1 MPKYISESVRQRV
14 IKIAAQ
20 HDFAA
25 QLKVNGDDQYVKVL
39 MFYSKPLNQTVYIRK
54 DRAVGAGGVP
64 AYFQVAVH
72 PDFFNKSWASVT
84 EGIQEHINSQKK
96 KNLHSSSY
104 YQKFPV
110 FSENN
115 EPCGMCFKVADFD
128 ALAKLFQRMASGKV
142 FASEPRIESPNQNVI
157 KHSDEPKAVIA
168 ADNHS
173 VQEVSNQLS
182 SKNKVEAINGIP
194 TKGLII
200 KSPYIDRILAGT
212 KTWEMRSSSTSQR
225 GPIALIK
232 QGTGQIVGIANLV
245 GIKGPLSDQDKLNN
259 IDQHQ
264 ISEDRLQSGET
275 AKWNVAWILENAQP
289 LLTPV
294 NYQHPNGAVIWVN
307 LGPQVQ
313 EKLALA
319 NRLN

>member
-1 MPKYISESVRQRV
+1 MPTLISESVRQQV

-20 HDFAA
+20 QGFVA
-25 QLKVNGDDQYVKVL
+25 QLKDNGDDQYVKNL
-39 MFYSKPLNQTVYIRK
+39 MFYSKPLNQFVYIRK

-64 AYFQVAVH
+64 AYFQVALH
-72 PDFFNKSWASVT
+72 PDFFNKSWASAT
-84 EGIQEHINSQKK
+84 DGIQEHINRQKK

-128 ALAKLFQRMASGKV
+128 ALERLFQRMASGT
-142 FASEPRIESPNQNVI
+142 ALAREHYIEPLNQNATQ
-157 KHSDEPKAVIA
+157 KMDEPKAVLV
-168 ADNHS
+168 ADNDS
-173 VQEVSNQLS
+173 ISEVEAQLT
-182 SKNKVEAINGIP
+182 SKIKVDAINGIP
-194 TKGLII
+194 AKGLII

-212 KTWEMRSSSTSQR
+212 KTWEMRSSSTNQR

-232 QGTGQIVGIANLV
+232 QGTGKIVGVANLV
-245 GIKGPLSDQDKLNN
+245 GVKGPLSEQDKLNN

-264 ISEDRLQSGET
+264 ISEERLQSGET
-275 AKWNVAWILENAQP
+275 EKWNVAWILEGAQ
-289 LLTPV
+289 LLDTPIT
-294 NYQHPNGAVIWVN
+294 YQHPNGAVIWVN
-307 LGPQVQ
+307 LEPQVQ

-319 NRLN
+319 IA